1 MKSQLALHEVANSY
15 VNGNYMA
22 VVLLAHAFIEHSLSG
37 ELIMRGQNAIA
48 ESSLKKIIDKSL
60 SENVIDE
67 ELYVSLEALR
77 KIRNPYVYAKAGIK
91 SASLIKKM
99 IDGHFELAEF
109 LAKSEALESLS
120 ILKAFM
126 EQKVVMWFPEDE
138 A

>member
-1 MKSQLALHEVANSY
+1 
-15 VNGNYMA
+15 MA

-48 ESSLKKIIDKSL
+48 ESSFKKIIDKSL

-91 SASLIKKM
+91 SASLIKR
-99 IDGHFELAEF
+99 
-109 LAKSEALESLS
+109 
-120 ILKAFM
+120 
-126 EQKVVMWFPEDE
+126 
-138 A
+138 